1 MQAVI
6 QNVKKND
13 EGEILMNK
21 IMDTKNKRC
30 RLGEGDNKK
39 SMRISKNSHKEF

>member
-21 IMDTKNKRC
+21 IMDA
-30 RLGEGDNKK
+30 KK
-39 SMRISKNSHKEF
+39 MPPRQRQHQKVKIFIIT

>member
-30 RLGEGDNKK
+30 RLGEGNIKKINKK
-39 SMRISKNSHKEF
+39 SYKKSEF